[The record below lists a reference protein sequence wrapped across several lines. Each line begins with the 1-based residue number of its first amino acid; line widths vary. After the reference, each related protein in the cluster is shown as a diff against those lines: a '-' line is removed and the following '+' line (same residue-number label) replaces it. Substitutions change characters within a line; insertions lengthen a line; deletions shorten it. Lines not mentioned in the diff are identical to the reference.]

1 MRRERLYLEDIID
14 SIEKIQSFTAE
25 MDFNSFI
32 RDDKTK
38 SAVIREFEI
47 IGAAA
52 KIITTSKGTHV
63 THSYPPRNDFLIRRN
78 DHARK
83 RIYYGECSLK
93 LVFTPFISIY

>member
-38 SAVIREFEI
+38 SAVIREF
-47 IGAAA
+47 
-52 KIITTSKGTHV
+52 
-63 THSYPPRNDFLIRRN
+63 
-78 DHARK
+78 
-83 RIYYGECSLK
+83 
-93 LVFTPFISIY
+93 

>member
-47 IGAAA
+47 IGEAA
-52 KIITTSKGTHV
+52 KKNLSGNQTAA
-63 THSYPPRNDFLIRRN
+63 YRNSMERHGKN
-78 DHARK
+78 E
-83 RIYYGECSLK
+83 G
-93 LVFTPFISIY
+93 